1 MHLCLCS
8 SPEQR
13 PSRCGLEQP
22 VSPVSTGD
30 RHPTGDRNS
39 PDFSTLSPVSP
50 VSPVARA
57 RDGFR
62 NNSRSDTVGRN
73 VDARLNFSE
82 SPGATGDTGDKN
94 AAPKDGASPSLRRH
108 RAAEDGGL
116 AGRRLVAA
124 CQLSTRPAAALP
136 PDAGGT
142 RMARSAAAQ
151 LRALANR
158 VRRVG
163 LNGRLDPEAAFIE
176 RDELAHALRRLAG
189 RLERDAFQP
198 TSTVTVSATR
208 AALPRRFAAVLAA
221 QASEIRSVR
230 ALLAQAVRPGR
241 RRRRAAAEGQLIL
254 PLAGDRL

>member
-1 MHLCLCS
+1 MRYDCTSNLRDAIQHPHGPNRLL
-8 SPEQR
+8 
-13 PSRCGLEQP
+13 
-22 VSPVSTGD
+22 SPVHTGD
-30 RHPTGDRNS
+30 TPPTGDTNF
-39 PDFSTLSPVSP
+39 PLISTLSPVSP

-62 NNSRSDTVGRN
+62 NSTRRNAIGRN
-73 VDARLNFSE
+73 VDARVNFSE
-82 SPGATGDTGDKN
+82 SPGATGDTGDTHAEPEVGGLLHLRWRGAVSGDKGIGTQKLVLGSRPSKRT
-94 AAPKDGASPSLRRH
+94 AAPLSPS
-108 RAAEDGGL
+108 
-116 AGRRLVAA
+116 
-124 CQLSTRPAAALP
+124 
-136 PDAGGT
+136 AGGAT
-142 RMARSAAAQ
+142 TAAQ
-151 LRALANR
+151 LRALASR